1 MSDISVTP
9 GPADPRRK
17 PEEEAKLPYHS
28 PVLTVYG
35 SIAAITANVGP
46 YGRRDNSRG
55 GRRTGFDQGNGNY
68 NG

>member
-1 MSDISVTP
+1 MTDATTP
-9 GPADPRRK
+9 PVPGDPCRTSG
-17 PEEEAKLPYHS
+17 EEAKLPYQS

-35 SIAAITANVGP
+35 NITAITANVGP
-46 YGRRDNSRG
+46 YGRRDSSR